1 VKILIGQPTFEE
13 GISRLKKDVETNKNL
28 DIILYP
34 EGYLESYESLEKACL
49 LAKKYHVNI
58 ITSFRKNKQDIA
70 VSINRKGNIIYFREK
85 TSPDISISLNSPLI
99 YHVEDKVIGYLLCM
113 EIIKGT
119 RDFPKE
125 EKVDMIFHPIGV
137 GMYSDE
143 QFNEWV
149 TEAKKIA
156 IKNKTFILGC
166 SHSNGS
172 YKNCGFSIPIA
183 YCFDKDGKEIFLL
196 KNQIQAKIININ
208 L

>member
-1 VKILIGQPTFEE
+1 
-13 GISRLKKDVETNKNL
+13 
-28 DIILYP
+28 
-34 EGYLESYESLEKACL
+34 
-49 LAKKYHVNI
+49 
-58 ITSFRKNKQDIA
+58 
-70 VSINRKGNIIYFREK
+70 
-85 TSPDISISLNSPLI
+85 
-99 YHVEDKVIGYLLCM
+99 
-113 EIIKGT
+113 
-119 RDFPKE
+119 
-125 EKVDMIFHPIGV
+125 MIFHPIGV